1 MPLAFAHALDV
12 LRRGVDLDLHQML
25 VAALKPLNGQD
36 PVVYLVDF
44 AHRELMP
51 LPVSVSGPIPVEEP
65 VTGTLA
71 GRAFVSGQPVT
82 AQRGN
87 DVRVWI
93 PLIEGTERTG
103 VLAVTVPAADADVL
117 VELELLGVFAGLAV
131 AAVAGVSDIPH
142 LRRRGRTMSLAATMQ
157 WELMPPLSSGNERVA
172 IAGVLEPAYDIAGDG
187 FDYAINGDETHFAL
201 VDGMGHGVGSS
212 LLASLA
218 IGAYRHARRQ
228 HASAVAMHQAI
239 EDAVAEHYDGEA
251 FATGILA
258 QLSTATGMLE
268 WSCAGHPAPLLLRD
282 RKIVAELS
290 CEPALPFGLGDRTP
304 IVGRQSLQPNDAVL
318 LYTDGVIEART
329 PSGEEFGVERLR
341 DLVEREAASGERAD
355 ELLRRIVHAVLEHQ
369 VGAALRDDATL
380 LLVQWLGADVTSD
393 VAVPGQRLISAGH

>member
-1 MPLAFAHALDV
+1 MPLAYAHALDV
-12 LRRGVDLDLHQML
+12 LRRGVDLDLHEML
-25 VAALKPLNGQD
+25 MAALEPLDGHD

-44 AHRELMP
+44 AHLELMP
-51 LPVSVSGPIPVEEP
+51 LPVSVAGPIPVEEA

-82 AQRGN
+82 AQRG
-87 DVRVWI
+87 DEVRAWV

-103 VLAVTVPAADADVL
+103 VLAVTVPSADADVL
-117 VELELLGVFAGLAV
+117 RELASLGVFAGLAV
-131 AAVAGVSDIPH
+131 ATVAGVSDIPH
-142 LRRRGRTMSLAATMQ
+142 LRRRGRMMSLAATMQ

-228 HASAVAMHQAI
+228 HDPIATMHQSI
-239 EDAVAEHYDGEA
+239 EDAVAEHGGEA

-258 QLSTATGMLE
+258 QLSTTTGVLE

-282 RKIVAELS
+282 RKIVAELT
-290 CEPALPFGLGDRTP
+290 CEPSLPFGLGDRTP
-304 IVGRQSLQPNDAVL
+304 MVSRQPLQPNDAVL

-329 PSGEEFGVERLR
+329 PAGEEFGLERLR
-341 DLVEREAASGERAD
+341 DLVEREAASGRRPD
-355 ELLRRIVHAVLEHQ
+355 ELLRRIVRAVLDHQ

-380 LLVQWLGADVTSD
+380 LLVQWLAADATSEPS
-393 VAVPGQRLISAGH
+393 VPGQRLISAGH